1 MPKHKRKGEREPRT
15 PMLSRKNPA
24 PYHEPTATRITRQ
37 QRHYVPQWKREEE
50 RRRDEELAAENRRR
64 RLREIRAEVARR
76 KESREAVERAQAE
89 AQAKPEAPLPQPS
102 TIFTDWLP
110 EGEIVSTLT
119 EVEQAALTFARE
131 QFTSFQNSS
140 SPWSESSMLS
150 PAAGHAWVQSVLKLG
165 WHDVVNRLRL
175 LMMARAGQR
184 DAQAVLQRIILEYQT
199 RGERMPL
206 ELEAYDME
214 VKTFGPAP
222 QRPARKKASRMAR
235 DLIIMIVTMGIVD
248 RFGLPRTKKSS
259 SPRASAS
266 QIASMALDSVG
277 IKMGHKA
284 VEKILDRYRG
294 AWPDG
299 PGWSSIFF
307 L

>member
-1 MPKHKRKGEREPRT
+1 
-15 PMLSRKNPA
+15 
-24 PYHEPTATRITRQ
+24 
-37 QRHYVPQWKREEE
+37 
-50 RRRDEELAAENRRR
+50 
-64 RLREIRAEVARR
+64 
-76 KESREAVERAQAE
+76 
-89 AQAKPEAPLPQPS
+89 
-102 TIFTDWLP
+102 
-110 EGEIVSTLT
+110 
-119 EVEQAALTFARE
+119 
-131 QFTSFQNSS
+131 
-140 SPWSESSMLS
+140 
-150 PAAGHAWVQSVLKLG
+150 
-165 WHDVVNRLRL
+165 
-175 LMMARAGQR
+175 
-184 DAQAVLQRIILEYQT
+184 VLQRIILEYQT